1 MTYANGKRGYIDISN
16 EAIKKLSD
24 ADFPSFMGWQKIA
37 DGNTLFDCNGMCDI
51 DTLKKLVKDAATGKE
66 LPVIEDVTEAQ
77 KAQALSTYITLDN
90 PVRQALR
97 GFICHAP
104 SEWDSTNNETRYAK
118 LLDEGG
124 FYHRRE
130 QGYKDFLKYLKA
142 IQFWDVTGLPAGG
155 NLWFFHPLAFIRHFR
170 KCGWLSE
177 NELLS
182 MLPMSALRHAKG
194 ADGHAHWIS
203 ENIPVNRNNRS
214 SIHVNYIELNK
225 MMCKFNIAPNP
236 LRIAAFLGNAMV
248 ETQWFQR
255 LHENNASAKY
265 WPWDGRGFLQL
276 TWPDNYV
283 KYWKFLGRSIPETL
297 EKELGESAKKAN
309 KEGNN
314 TSFKDSNYPA
324 LTPQMVQW
332 REDTAVK
339 PVHAAESSGAYWAW
353 TGAMRYADKPTAMQR
368 QVQNITKPGF
378 RPVVYYSCQS
388 YGQIAATVNFGSTP
402 KDLAKIARVNG
413 ILARYQAYTSAL
425 MVLADGT
432 SFPCDE
438 GHGWDNPAGYERR
451 NV

>member
-1 MTYANGKRGYIDISN
+1 
-16 EAIKKLSD
+16 
-24 ADFPSFMGWQKIA
+24 
-37 DGNTLFDCNGMCDI
+37 
-51 DTLKKLVKDAATGKE
+51 
-66 LPVIEDVTEAQ
+66 
-77 KAQALSTYITLDN
+77 
-90 PVRQALR
+90 
-97 GFICHAP
+97 
-104 SEWDSTNNETRYAK
+104 
-118 LLDEGG
+118 
-124 FYHRRE
+124 
-130 QGYKDFLKYLKA
+130 
-142 IQFWDVTGLPAGG
+142 
-155 NLWFFHPLAFIRHFR
+155 
-170 KCGWLSE
+170 
-177 NELLS
+177 

-194 ADGHAHWIS
+194 ADGHAYRIS
-203 ENIPVNRNNRS
+203 ENIPVNRDNRS
-214 SIHVNYIELNK
+214 SIHVNYIELNR

-297 EKELGESAKKAN
+297 EKELGESAKKVN
-309 KEGNN
+309 KERNN

-339 PVHAAESSGAYWAW
+339 PAHAAESSGAYWAW

-413 ILARYQAYTSAL
+413 IVARYQAYTSAL